1 MVSLYPSFPREL
13 QRTPVAREQ
22 LAFALNRMAE
32 AAAKRGDKAKAHEHR
47 AEARAVVQKIPD
59 AERTSET
66 FGILGRIHKGLA
78 DEEEQAGNTAA
89 AQAALSKAIQL
100 YEEGFQ
106 RDPRDYYPGVNAVTL
121 RIVRA
126 RPEDEAELKHL
137 LPVVRFSVRRAP
149 KPTELRPAEAYWQEA
164 TRLELACAE
173 RDWEAVPQHTEALL
187 GLKTEPWMQPWMY
200 KTTIGNLEKQ
210 RKARATEPDT
220 VQHLEHTIQALS

>member
-1 MVSLYPSFPREL
+1 MRGMGVHPDEDRCEQREDVGLDERDQDL
-13 QRTPVAREQ
+13 QHHDEKGEHERDRHHPY
-22 LAFALNRMAE
+22 AE
-32 AAAKRGDKAKAHEHR
+32 GE
-47 AEARAVVQKIPD
+47 VD
-59 AERTSET
+59 A
-66 FGILGRIHKGLA
+66 GHQG